1 MSKEQCN
8 DMKTD
13 YDYIQTIVQLCKE
26 YNSKKELCNY

>member
-1 MSKEQCN
+1 MSKDECN

>member
-1 MSKEQCN
+1 MSKDECN

-13 YDYIQTIVQLCKE
+13 YDYIQTIVQLCRE

>member
-1 MSKEQCN
+1 MSKDQCN